1 MNDAPD
7 RTTTVSAA
15 SGERAGGDADDNTV
29 LREFFTRLRKVPL
42 SAWIDAAVPFADVR
56 GEDDF
61 ESGPTAAARARL
73 RAIVDRMPAGLTLAK
88 ARVQDYAGVAE
99 GFAPHGV
106 VSRMKRVALT
116 AALALIARPH
126 LSKSDFERLY
136 KPFSSLIPVNELP
149 RARG

>member
-1 MNDAPD
+1 MHDAPEL
-7 RTTTVSAA
+7 TTVSAPSMGHA
-15 SGERAGGDADDNTV
+15 YGDADDNTL

-42 SAWIDAAVPFADVR
+42 SSWIDAAVPFVDVR
-56 GEDDF
+56 GDDDF
-61 ESGPTAAARARL
+61 ESEPTAAARARL

-88 ARVQDYAGVAE
+88 SRVQDYAAVAE

-116 AALALIARPH
+116 AALALLARPH
-126 LSKSDFERLY
+126 LSKADFDRLY
-136 KPFSSLIPVNELP
+136 KPFSALIPVEELP

>member
-1 MNDAPD
+1 MNDALD
-7 RTTTVSAA
+7 RTTVPAPSVK
-15 SGERAGGDADDNTV
+15 RAGGDADDNTV

-42 SAWIDAAVPFADVR
+42 SAWIDAAVPYADTR

-61 ESGPTAAARARL
+61 ESEPTSVARARL

-88 ARVQDYAGVAE
+88 ARVQDYAAVAE

-106 VSRMKRVALT
+106 VSRMRRVALT

-126 LSKSDFERLY
+126 LSQADFERLY
-136 KPFSSLIPVNELP
+136 RPFSALIPVDELP

>member
-1 MNDAPD
+1 MHDAPE
-7 RTTTVSAA
+7 RTTVPAPYVGHA
-15 SGERAGGDADDNTV
+15 HGDADDNTL

-56 GEDDF
+56 GDDEF
-61 ESGPTAAARARL
+61 ESEPTAAARARL

-88 ARVQDYAGVAE
+88 SRVQDYAAVAE

-116 AALALIARPH
+116 AALALLARPH
-126 LSKSDFERLY
+126 LSTSDFDRLY
-136 KPFSSLIPVNELP
+136 KPFSALIPVEELP